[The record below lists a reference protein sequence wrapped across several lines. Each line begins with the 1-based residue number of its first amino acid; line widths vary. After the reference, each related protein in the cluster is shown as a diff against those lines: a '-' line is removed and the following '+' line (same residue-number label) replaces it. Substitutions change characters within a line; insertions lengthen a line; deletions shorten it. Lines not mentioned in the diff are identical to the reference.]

1 VVIVVKVSV
10 IVPVYN
16 VEKYLERCL
25 DSLVNQTLGDIE
37 IIVVNDGSPDNSQKI
52 IDKYAKKYKKVK
64 AYKKENGGLSSARN
78 YGIKH
83 ANGEYIA
90 FVDSD
95 DYVEVSMFYDLYNKA
110 KSNNFDVVCCDLD
123 YVDDNGKYISDGS
136 SKISKDIY
144 SNKDIKNMMLDFYPA
159 AWNKIYKKDLFNNGI
174 EFKCGVWFED
184 VEFIYRM
191 IPYINSIGVVR
202 EKLYHYVQRDGAIT
216 KTFDDRLYHY
226 IDNWNGI
233 VDFYKKRNFYEEY
246 YYELEY
252 CYVRYLYATFI
263 KQATNYTDE
272 SKYDDAVRV
281 AISNVKEKFPK
292 YKRNKYFYKNVK
304 GIYLVLF
311 NKIIS
316 RILFKLKHK

>member
-1 VVIVVKVSV
+1 
-10 IVPVYN
+10 
-16 VEKYLERCL
+16 
-25 DSLVNQTLGDIE
+25 
-37 IIVVNDGSPDNSQKI
+37 
-52 IDKYAKKYKKVK
+52 
-64 AYKKENGGLSSARN
+64 
-78 YGIKH
+78 
-83 ANGEYIA
+83 
-90 FVDSD
+90 
-95 DYVEVSMFYDLYNKA
+95 
-110 KSNNFDVVCCDLD
+110 
-123 YVDDNGKYISDGS
+123 
-136 SKISKDIY
+136 
-144 SNKDIKNMMLDFYPA
+144 
-159 AWNKIYKKDLFNNGI
+159 
-174 EFKCGVWFED
+174 
-184 VEFIYRM
+184 
-191 IPYINSIGVVR
+191 
-202 EKLYHYVQRDGAIT
+202 VQRDGAIT
-216 KTFDDRLYHY
+216 KTFGDRLYHY